1 MIVLRIIISIILL
14 IIYLS
19 CLIITPKC
27 YANNLS
33 NIFIKLILY
42 VCNLTKINIINKDI
56 FDKYYNSNKPFIVVS
71 NHTTL
76 WDGLMLNNAFCRLR
90 YLAAKS
96 ADKMIFGTK
105 YIFDKLDCI
114 IVKESGTVRTIQ
126 ENVKDRKTN
135 DNILVIFPDAMEQ
148 IPNGRNIAPFKTGAF
163 ATGID
168 ILPILI
174 KYKDYIEGVVCVAYT
189 DDIPTTVKELDLMS
203 KDEGTIAVAYTV
215 WSLKKGAGKKIMEE
229 LLRYMKYRNKVESVM
244 TLSPLTPMA
253 THFHIR
259 NGAKLIQINPT
270 TQNFEYK
277 V

>member
-14 IIYLS
+14 IIYLL

-71 NHTTL
+71 NHTSL
-76 WDGLMLNNAFCRLR
+76 CDGLMLNNAFCRLR

-96 ADKMIFGTK
+96 ADRMIFGAK

-126 ENVKDRKTN
+126 ENVKDRKAN

-148 IPNGRNIAPFKTGAF
+148 IPNGKNIAPFKTGAF

-168 ILPILI
+168 VLPILI
-174 KYKDYIEGVVCVAYT
+174 KYKDYTI
-189 DDIPTTVKELDLMS
+189 DPTFYWYKKENPFHAWIKILLNSNFSTTIKVLPLIKSMDNAEEF
-203 KDEGTIAVAYTV
+203 KDKVY
-215 WSLKKGAGKKIMEE
+215 KIMSDN
-229 LLRYMKYRNKVESVM
+229 L
-244 TLSPLTPMA
+244 
-253 THFHIR
+253 
-259 NGAKLIQINPT
+259 AKL
-270 TQNFEYK
+270 
-277 V
+277 